1 MPKDK
6 ESNQF
11 INIDDVL
18 SAISLRQYQFNDKHL
33 TVLLLTNDGEKLA
46 RLKNGKVI
54 TSYSDKVNREV
65 VSTRLKDWIK
75 MNKEVKENSDTTQES
90 SSERSETIQST
101 TQSKSKTQ
109 SSRTTKNSTK
119 NSKASQQ
126 QKAK

>member
-1 MPKDK
+1 M
-6 ESNQF
+6 
-11 INIDDVL
+11 
-18 SAISLRQYQFNDKHL
+18 
-33 TVLLLTNDGEKLA
+33 
-46 RLKNGKVI
+46 
-54 TSYSDKVNREV
+54 NREV

-75 MNKEVKENSDTTQES
+75 MNKEVKENSDTTQVEPTQES